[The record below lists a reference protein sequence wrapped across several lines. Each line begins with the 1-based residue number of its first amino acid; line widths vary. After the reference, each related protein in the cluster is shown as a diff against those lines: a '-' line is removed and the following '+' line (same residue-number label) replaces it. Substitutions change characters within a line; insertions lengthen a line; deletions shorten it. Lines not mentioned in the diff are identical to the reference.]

1 MTAASTVLRGGE
13 LNAAITSAIVKIQNA
28 QLGRGPKTATTFHK
42 DNFFIITL
50 MYDVMT
56 PAEKTLAE
64 HDHDDA
70 VTHMRYLFQKTM
82 ETEFTNAVERLT
94 GRKVIAFISGN
105 DTNPD
110 VACELFIL
118 DSSLY
123 PATPE
128 PRATTT
134 DPDDT

>member
-1 MTAASTVLRGGE
+1 MTAETAVLKGGE
-13 LNAAITSAIVKIQNA
+13 LNAAITSALVEIHNA

-42 DNFFIITL
+42 DNVIVTI

-56 PAEKTLAE
+56 RAEKTLAE
-64 HDHDDA
+64 HDNDDA
-70 VTHMRYLFQKTM
+70 VTHMRHLFQKTM

-105 DTNPD
+105 NTKPD
-110 VACELFIL
+110 IASELFIL
-118 DSSLY
+118 DSTLY
-123 PATPE
+123 PTTPE

-134 DPDDT
+134 DAKNN